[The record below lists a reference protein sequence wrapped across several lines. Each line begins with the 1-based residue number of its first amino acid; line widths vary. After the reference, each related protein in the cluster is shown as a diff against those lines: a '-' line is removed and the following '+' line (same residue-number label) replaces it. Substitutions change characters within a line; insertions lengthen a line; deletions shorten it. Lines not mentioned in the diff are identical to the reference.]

1 MHIYM
6 IGDQYR
12 VDGVS
17 GRFVEEPLDAS
28 LPIYEDVLEL
38 HTARN
43 QYVSFQ
49 IVLDAREEGKID
61 AVEVSFTDFQGKHG
75 ALPAELE
82 WFHTTDSEPF
92 VEWNSNIPS
101 IGKPGQQHIPDMPC
115 PGQGADSAGCH

>member
-61 AVEVSFTDFQGKHG
+61 AVEVSFTDFQGNM
-75 ALPAELE
+75 ARCRRITNRL
-82 WFHTTDSEPF
+82 
-92 VEWNSNIPS
+92 WNGSIPS
-101 IGKPGQQHIPDMPC
+101 DSSTFQICSC
-115 PGQGADSAGCH
+115 PGARCCPAGCH

>member
-49 IVLDAREEGKID
+49 IVLDAREEGKKNRKILLRMHRCLFERLN
-61 AVEVSFTDFQGKHG
+61 APRCGIPPETF
-75 ALPAELE
+75 APELE
-82 WFHTTDSEPF
+82 GA
-92 VEWNSNIPS
+92 
-101 IGKPGQQHIPDMPC
+101 GKYIKVR
-115 PGQGADSAGCH
+115 S